1 MNQQFED
8 DLGAAF
14 SKRAS
19 DIPTEASER
28 LRRIDYHP
36 RTSRISPRLTL
47 GALAGVAA
55 TTMAVVS
62 VFVLG
67 GATAAFAGWTASP
80 TPAASGQTASAASNC
95 QTQLAALPNTPGTD
109 GWSAVATD
117 VRGQYSLTV
126 YQDSDANAICL
137 TGPSLTI
144 FSSNDGTGR
153 SSGVG
158 MRIRNGATV
167 GDSFSS
173 MSGSTMVGALGSG
186 SIEQHPFVAH
196 MTSDS
201 QGALTVVYGRVAA
214 DVTAVTLVRS
224 DGVDVQTSTGNRW
237 FVAWWPGSQD
247 APSAEITTP
256 GGVSTQTLDTP
267 PPPPPSGSG
276 S

>member
-1 MNQQFED
+1 MNRQLED

-19 DIPTEASER
+19 DIPTAASER

-36 RTSRISPRLTL
+36 RTSRISTRLTL
-47 GALAGVAA
+47 GALVGVAA
-55 TTMAVVS
+55 TTIAVVS

-67 GATAAFAGWTASP
+67 GAPAAFAGWTASP
-80 TPAASGQTASAASNC
+80 TPAASGQTATATSNC
-95 QTQLAALPNTPGTD
+95 QAQLAALPNTSPVN

-117 VRGQYSLTV
+117 VRGPYSLTI
-126 YQDSDANAICL
+126 YQGDGVDATCL

-144 FSSNDGTGR
+144 VSSNDGIGVAR
-153 SSGVG
+153 SAGVG
-158 MRIRNGATV
+158 MGSGNGARV
-167 GDSFSS
+167 GGSFSN
-173 MSGSTMVGALGSG
+173 MVGVIGSG
-186 SIEQHPFVAH
+186 SIEQHPSVAH
-196 MTSDS
+196 MTSAS
-201 QGALTVVYGRVAA
+201 QGALTVVYGQVAA

-224 DGVDVQTSTGNRW
+224 DGVDVQASTGNGW

-247 APSAEITTP
+247 ATSAEITTP
-256 GGVSTQTLDTP
+256 SGVSTQTLNTP